1 MSTTDPP
8 LLNTGS
14 GVRDGM
20 NDSLLSIRD
29 QTKTGIV
36 RQVRTLFNDQARGEE
51 PVKRSDTAL
60 FPPDSMIWRVH
71 GDVVSMMVGGVSA
84 LLLQMLHPAVLAG
97 VWDHSN
103 FRTDMLGRL
112 RRTAR
117 FIAATTYGERAEAEA
132 AIARVRAVH
141 SHIGG
146 VLPNGTPYRADDPSL
161 LAWVH
166 VSEAWSFLA
175 AWQHYGD
182 RRLTLAQEDLYYAEF
197 ASIGS
202 ALGADAPPAEPCGH
216 KSGASQY
223 AAGVDRRRSHARGRA
238 VGTQSDAEQPTGNT
252 ASTNHRPGGSR
263 PSPELGTSDAWPACV
278 AGLDETGRSVRYA
291 TDGENVALGLRR
303 QLKREAQIWRSSLLP
318 IDGMVRE

>member
-1 MSTTDPP
+1 MTGSSMSMTDPP

-20 NDSLLSIRD
+20 NDSLSSIRD

-36 RQVRTLFNDQARGEE
+36 RQVRTLFNDQTRGEE

-117 FIAATTYGERAEAEA
+117 FIAATTYGERAEAET

-146 VLPNGTPYRADDPSL
+146 TLPDGTPYRADDPSL

-202 ALGADAPPAEPCGH
+202 ALGADALPRNRAATNQALRNMQPALIADGRTREVARLVLDQTP
-216 KSGASQY
+216 SNPLAIPLQRTIAQ
-223 AAGVDRRRSHARGRA
+223 AAVD
-238 VGTQSDAEQPTGNT
+238 
-252 ASTNHRPGGSR
+252 
-263 PSPELGTSDAWPACV
+263 
-278 AGLDETGRSVRYA
+278 
-291 TDGENVALGLRR
+291 
-303 QLKREAQIWRSSLLP
+303 LLP
-318 IDGMVRE
+318 SWARRMHGLHASPVFMRPVVRSGTRQMAKTLRWAFDGN

>member
-1 MSTTDPP
+1 MVLDGSGRQHKTASKMGPSMSTTYPP
-8 LLNTGS
+8 LLNAGS

-20 NDSLLSIRD
+20 NDSLSSIRD

-60 FPPDSMIWRVH
+60 FSPDSMIWRVH

-146 VLPNGTPYRADDPSL
+146 TLPDGTPYRADDSRL

-182 RRLTLAQEDLYYAEF
+182 RRLMLAQEDLYYAEF

-202 ALGADAPPAEPCGH
+202 ALGADALPRNRAGTNQALRNMQPVLIADGRTREVARLVLNQKP
-216 KSGASQY
+216 SNPLAIPLQRTIAQ
-223 AAGVDRRRSHARGRA
+223 AAVD
-238 VGTQSDAEQPTGNT
+238 
-252 ASTNHRPGGSR
+252 
-263 PSPELGTSDAWPACV
+263 
-278 AGLDETGRSVRYA
+278 
-291 TDGENVALGLRR
+291 
-303 QLKREAQIWRSSLLP
+303 LLP
-318 IDGMVRE
+318 SWARRMHGLQASPVFMRPVVRSGTRQMAKTLRWAFDGN

>member
-1 MSTTDPP
+1 MTGLSMSMTDPP

-20 NDSLLSIRD
+20 NDSLSSIRD

-36 RQVRTLFNDQARGEE
+36 RQVRTLFNDQTRGEE

-146 VLPNGTPYRADDPSL
+146 TLPDGTPYRADDPSL

-202 ALGADAPPAEPCGH
+202 ALGAEALPRNRAGTNQALRNMQPVLIADGRTREVARLVLNQTPSNPLAIPLQRTI
-216 KSGASQY
+216 AQ
-223 AAGVDRRRSHARGRA
+223 AAVD
-238 VGTQSDAEQPTGNT
+238 
-252 ASTNHRPGGSR
+252 
-263 PSPELGTSDAWPACV
+263 
-278 AGLDETGRSVRYA
+278 
-291 TDGENVALGLRR
+291 
-303 QLKREAQIWRSSLLP
+303 LLP
-318 IDGMVRE
+318 NWARRMHGLQASPVFMKPVVRSGTRQIAKTLRWAFDGN

>member
-1 MSTTDPP
+1 MTGSSMSMTDPP

-20 NDSLLSIRD
+20 NDSLSSIRD

-36 RQVRTLFNDQARGEE
+36 RQVRTLFNDQTRGEE

-141 SHIGG
+141 SHVGG
-146 VLPNGTPYRADDPSL
+146 TLPDGTPYRADDSRL

-202 ALGADAPPAEPCGH
+202 ALGADALPRNRAATNQALRNMQPALIADGRTREVARLVLDQTP
-216 KSGASQY
+216 SNPLAIPLQRTIAQ
-223 AAGVDRRRSHARGRA
+223 AAVD
-238 VGTQSDAEQPTGNT
+238 
-252 ASTNHRPGGSR
+252 
-263 PSPELGTSDAWPACV
+263 
-278 AGLDETGRSVRYA
+278 
-291 TDGENVALGLRR
+291 
-303 QLKREAQIWRSSLLP
+303 LLP
-318 IDGMVRE
+318 SWARRLHGLHASPVFMRPVVRSGTRQMAKTLRWAFDGN

>member
-1 MSTTDPP
+1 MTGLSMSMTDPP

-20 NDSLLSIRD
+20 NDSLSSIRD

-36 RQVRTLFNDQARGEE
+36 RQVRTLFNDQTRGEE

-141 SHIGG
+141 SHVGG
-146 VLPNGTPYRADDPSL
+146 TLPDGTPYRADDSRL

-202 ALGADAPPAEPCGH
+202 ALGADALPRNRAATNQALRNMQPALIADGRTREVARLVLDQTP
-216 KSGASQY
+216 SNPLAIPLQRTIAQ
-223 AAGVDRRRSHARGRA
+223 AAVD
-238 VGTQSDAEQPTGNT
+238 
-252 ASTNHRPGGSR
+252 
-263 PSPELGTSDAWPACV
+263 
-278 AGLDETGRSVRYA
+278 
-291 TDGENVALGLRR
+291 
-303 QLKREAQIWRSSLLP
+303 LLP
-318 IDGMVRE
+318 SWARRMHGLHASPVFMRPVVRSGTRQMAKTLRWAFDGN

>member
-1 MSTTDPP
+1 MTGLSMSMTDPP

-14 GVRDGM
+14 GVRDDM

-146 VLPNGTPYRADDPSL
+146 TLPDGTPYRADDPSL

-182 RRLTLAQEDLYYAEF
+182 RRLTLAQDDLYYAEF

-202 ALGADAPPAEPCGH
+202 ALGADALPRNRAGTNQALRDMQPALIADGRTREVARLVLDQKPGNLLAIPLQRTIAQAAVDLLPSWARRMH
-216 KSGASQY
+216 GLHASP
-223 AAGVDRRRSHARGRA
+223 VFM
-238 VGTQSDAEQPTGNT
+238 
-252 ASTNHRPGGSR
+252 RP
-263 PSPELGTSDAWPACV
+263 V
-278 AGLDETGRSVRYA
+278 V
-291 TDGENVALGLRR
+291 
-303 QLKREAQIWRSSLLP
+303 RSSTRQMAKTLRWAF
-318 IDGMVRE
+318 DGN

>member
-1 MSTTDPP
+1 MSMTDPP

-20 NDSLLSIRD
+20 NDSLSSIRD

-146 VLPNGTPYRADDPSL
+146 VLPDGTPYRADDPSL

-202 ALGADAPPAEPCGH
+202 ALGAEALPRNRAGTNQALRNMQPALIADGRTREVARLVLNQKP
-216 KSGASQY
+216 SNPLAIPLQRTIAQ
-223 AAGVDRRRSHARGRA
+223 AAVD
-238 VGTQSDAEQPTGNT
+238 
-252 ASTNHRPGGSR
+252 
-263 PSPELGTSDAWPACV
+263 
-278 AGLDETGRSVRYA
+278 
-291 TDGENVALGLRR
+291 
-303 QLKREAQIWRSSLLP
+303 LLP
-318 IDGMVRE
+318 SWARRMHGLHASPVFMRPVVRSGTRQVAKTLRWAFDGN

>member
-1 MSTTDPP
+1 MTGPSMSPTDPP

-20 NDSLLSIRD
+20 NDSPLSIRD

-117 FIAATTYGERAEAEA
+117 FIAATTYGERAEAET

-146 VLPNGTPYRADDPSL
+146 TLPDGTPYRADDPSL

-202 ALGADAPPAEPCGH
+202 ALGADALP
-216 KSGASQY
+216 
-223 AAGVDRRRSHARGRA
+223 RNR
-238 VGTQSDAEQPTGNT
+238 
-252 ASTNHRPGGSR
+252 ASTNQALRDMQPALIADGRTREVARLVLDQTPGNPLAIPLQR
-263 PSPELGTSDAWPACV
+263 TI
-278 AGLDETGRSVRYA
+278 
-291 TDGENVALGLRR
+291 
-303 QLKREAQIWRSSLLP
+303 AQAAVDLLP
-318 IDGMVRE
+318 SWARRLHGLHASPVFMRPVVRSGTRQMAKTLRWAFDGN

>member
-1 MSTTDPP
+1 MTGSSMSMTDPP

-20 NDSLLSIRD
+20 NDSLSSIRD

-36 RQVRTLFNDQARGEE
+36 RQVRTLFNDQTRGEE

-71 GDVVSMMVGGVSA
+71 GDVVSMTVGGVSA

-141 SHIGG
+141 SHVGG
-146 VLPNGTPYRADDPSL
+146 TLPDGTPYRADDSRL

-202 ALGADAPPAEPCGH
+202 ALGADALPRNRAATNQALRNMQPALIADGRTREVARLVLDQTP
-216 KSGASQY
+216 SNPLAIPLQRTIAQ
-223 AAGVDRRRSHARGRA
+223 AAVD
-238 VGTQSDAEQPTGNT
+238 
-252 ASTNHRPGGSR
+252 
-263 PSPELGTSDAWPACV
+263 
-278 AGLDETGRSVRYA
+278 
-291 TDGENVALGLRR
+291 
-303 QLKREAQIWRSSLLP
+303 LLP
-318 IDGMVRE
+318 SWARRMHGLHASPVFMRPVVRSGTRQMAKTLRWAFDGN

>member
-1 MSTTDPP
+1 MSPTDPP

-20 NDSLLSIRD
+20 NDSPLSIRD

-36 RQVRTLFNDQARGEE
+36 RQVRTLFNDQTRGEE

-146 VLPNGTPYRADDPSL
+146 TLPDGTPYRADDSRL

-202 ALGADAPPAEPCGH
+202 ALGADALPRNRAGTNQALRNMQPALIADGRTREVARLVLNQKP
-216 KSGASQY
+216 SNPLAIPLQRTIAQ
-223 AAGVDRRRSHARGRA
+223 AAVD
-238 VGTQSDAEQPTGNT
+238 
-252 ASTNHRPGGSR
+252 
-263 PSPELGTSDAWPACV
+263 
-278 AGLDETGRSVRYA
+278 
-291 TDGENVALGLRR
+291 
-303 QLKREAQIWRSSLLP
+303 LLP
-318 IDGMVRE
+318 SWARRLHGLHASPVFMRPVVRSGTRQMAKTLRWAFDGN

>member
-1 MSTTDPP
+1 MTGLSMSMTDPP

-20 NDSLLSIRD
+20 NDSLSSIRD

-36 RQVRTLFNDQARGEE
+36 RQVRTLFNDQTRGEE

-146 VLPNGTPYRADDPSL
+146 TLPDGTPYRADDSRL

-202 ALGADAPPAEPCGH
+202 ALGADALPRNRAATNQALRNMQPALIADGRTREVARLVLDQTP
-216 KSGASQY
+216 SNPLAIPLQRTIAQ
-223 AAGVDRRRSHARGRA
+223 AAVD
-238 VGTQSDAEQPTGNT
+238 
-252 ASTNHRPGGSR
+252 
-263 PSPELGTSDAWPACV
+263 
-278 AGLDETGRSVRYA
+278 
-291 TDGENVALGLRR
+291 
-303 QLKREAQIWRSSLLP
+303 LLP
-318 IDGMVRE
+318 SWARRMHGLHASPVFMRPVVRSGTRQMAKTLRWAFDGN

>member
-1 MSTTDPP
+1 MTGLSMSMTDPP

-117 FIAATTYGERAEAEA
+117 FIAATTYGERAEAET

-146 VLPNGTPYRADDPSL
+146 TLPDGTPYRADDPSL

-182 RRLTLAQEDLYYAEF
+182 RRLTLAQEDLYHAEF

-202 ALGADAPPAEPCGH
+202 ALGADALPRNRAGTNQALRDIQPALIADGRTREVARLVLDQTP
-216 KSGASQY
+216 SNPLAIPLQRTIAQ
-223 AAGVDRRRSHARGRA
+223 AAVD
-238 VGTQSDAEQPTGNT
+238 
-252 ASTNHRPGGSR
+252 
-263 PSPELGTSDAWPACV
+263 
-278 AGLDETGRSVRYA
+278 
-291 TDGENVALGLRR
+291 
-303 QLKREAQIWRSSLLP
+303 LLP
-318 IDGMVRE
+318 SWARRMHGLHASPAFMRPVVRSGTRQMAKTLRWAFDGN

>member
-1 MSTTDPP
+1 MTGSSMSMTDPP

-20 NDSLLSIRD
+20 NDSLSSIRD

-60 FPPDSMIWRVH
+60 FPPESMIWRVH

-141 SHIGG
+141 SHVGG
-146 VLPNGTPYRADDPSL
+146 TLPDGTPYRADDSRL

-202 ALGADAPPAEPCGH
+202 ALGADALPRNRAATNQALRNMQPALIADGRTREVARLVLDQTP
-216 KSGASQY
+216 SNPLAIPLQRTIAQ
-223 AAGVDRRRSHARGRA
+223 AAVD
-238 VGTQSDAEQPTGNT
+238 
-252 ASTNHRPGGSR
+252 
-263 PSPELGTSDAWPACV
+263 
-278 AGLDETGRSVRYA
+278 
-291 TDGENVALGLRR
+291 
-303 QLKREAQIWRSSLLP
+303 LLP
-318 IDGMVRE
+318 SWARRMHGLHASPVFMRPVVRSGTRQMAKTLRWAFDGN

>member
-1 MSTTDPP
+1 MVVRPHPGISVTYPP

-20 NDSLLSIRD
+20 NDKLLSIRD
-29 QTKTGIV
+29 QTKIGIV
-36 RQVRTLFNDQARGEE
+36 RQVRALFNDQARGEE
-51 PVKRSDTAL
+51 PVQRSEDAL

-117 FIAATTYGERAEAEA
+117 FIAATTYGERTEAET
-132 AIARVRAVH
+132 AIRRVRAVH
-141 SHIGG
+141 AHIGG
-146 VLPNGTPYRADDPSL
+146 ALPDGTPYRADDPAL

-175 AWQHYGD
+175 AWQQYGD
-182 RRLTLAQEDLYYAEF
+182 RSLTLAQEDRYYAEF
-197 ASIGS
+197 ANIGS
-202 ALGADAPPAEPCGH
+202 SLGAGALPRNRADTNQALRTMQPALVADGRTREVARLVLDQTP
-216 KSGASQY
+216 SNPLAIPLQRIAMQ
-223 AAGVDRRRSHARGRA
+223 AAVD
-238 VGTQSDAEQPTGNT
+238 
-252 ASTNHRPGGSR
+252 
-263 PSPELGTSDAWPACV
+263 
-278 AGLDETGRSVRYA
+278 
-291 TDGENVALGLRR
+291 
-303 QLKREAQIWRSSLLP
+303 LLP
-318 IDGMVRE
+318 DWARRMHGLNASPLLMKPAVRSGTRQMAKTLRWAFDGN

>member
-1 MSTTDPP
+1 MFVRPHPGISVTYPP

-20 NDSLLSIRD
+20 NDNLLTIRD
-29 QTKTGIV
+29 QTKIGIV
-36 RQVRTLFNDQARGEE
+36 RQVRALFNDQARGEE
-51 PVKRSDTAL
+51 PVQRSENAL

-117 FIAATTYGERAEAEA
+117 FIAATTYGERTEAEA
-132 AIARVRAVH
+132 AIRRVRAVH
-141 SHIGG
+141 AHIGG
-146 VLPNGTPYRADDPSL
+146 ALPDGTPYRADDPAL

-175 AWQHYGD
+175 AWQQYGD
-182 RRLTLAQEDLYYAEF
+182 RSLTLAQEDRYYAEF
-197 ASIGS
+197 ANIGS
-202 ALGADAPPAEPCGH
+202 SLGAGALPRNRADTNQALRTMQPALVADGRTREVARLVLDQTP
-216 KSGASQY
+216 SNPLAIPLQRIAMQ
-223 AAGVDRRRSHARGRA
+223 AAVD
-238 VGTQSDAEQPTGNT
+238 
-252 ASTNHRPGGSR
+252 
-263 PSPELGTSDAWPACV
+263 
-278 AGLDETGRSVRYA
+278 
-291 TDGENVALGLRR
+291 
-303 QLKREAQIWRSSLLP
+303 LLP
-318 IDGMVRE
+318 DWARRMHGLNASPLLMKPAVRSGTRQMAKTLRWAFDGN

>member
-1 MSTTDPP
+1 
-8 LLNTGS
+8 
-14 GVRDGM
+14 M

-36 RQVRTLFNDQARGEE
+36 RQVRTLFNDQTRGEE

-146 VLPNGTPYRADDPSL
+146 TLPDGTPYRADDPSL

-202 ALGADAPPAEPCGH
+202 ALGADALPRNRAGTNQALRNMQPALIADGRTREVARLVLNQKPGNPL
-216 KSGASQY
+216 AIPLQRTITQ
-223 AAGVDRRRSHARGRA
+223 AAVDLLPNWARRMH
-238 VGTQSDAEQPTGNT
+238 
-252 ASTNHRPGGSR
+252 
-263 PSPELGTSDAWPACV
+263 
-278 AGLDETGRSVRYA
+278 
-291 TDGENVALGLRR
+291 GLRASPVFMKPVVRSGTR
-303 QLKREAQIWRSSLLP
+303 QVAKTLRWAF
-318 IDGMVRE
+318 DGN

>member
-1 MSTTDPP
+1 MTGSSMSMTDPP

-20 NDSLLSIRD
+20 NDSLSSIRD

-36 RQVRTLFNDQARGEE
+36 RQVRTLFNDQTRGEE

-141 SHIGG
+141 SHVGG
-146 VLPNGTPYRADDPSL
+146 TLPDGTPYRADDSRL

-202 ALGADAPPAEPCGH
+202 ALGADALPRNRAATNQALRNMQPALIADGRTREVARLVLDQTP
-216 KSGASQY
+216 SNPLAIPLQRTIAQ
-223 AAGVDRRRSHARGRA
+223 AAVD
-238 VGTQSDAEQPTGNT
+238 
-252 ASTNHRPGGSR
+252 
-263 PSPELGTSDAWPACV
+263 
-278 AGLDETGRSVRYA
+278 
-291 TDGENVALGLRR
+291 
-303 QLKREAQIWRSSLLP
+303 LLP
-318 IDGMVRE
+318 SWARRMHGLHASPVFMRPVVRSGTRQMAKTLRWAFDGN

>member
-1 MSTTDPP
+1 MSMTDPP

-36 RQVRTLFNDQARGEE
+36 RQVRTLFNDQTRGEE

-146 VLPNGTPYRADDPSL
+146 TLPDGTPYRADDPSL

-202 ALGADAPPAEPCGH
+202 ALGADALPRNRAGTNQALRNMQPALIADGRTREVARLVLNQKPGNPL
-216 KSGASQY
+216 AIPLQRTITQ
-223 AAGVDRRRSHARGRA
+223 AAVDLLPNWARRMH
-238 VGTQSDAEQPTGNT
+238 
-252 ASTNHRPGGSR
+252 
-263 PSPELGTSDAWPACV
+263 
-278 AGLDETGRSVRYA
+278 
-291 TDGENVALGLRR
+291 GLRASPVFMKPVVRSGTR
-303 QLKREAQIWRSSLLP
+303 QVAKTLRWAF
-318 IDGMVRE
+318 DGN

>member
-1 MSTTDPP
+1 MTGSSMSMTDPP

-20 NDSLLSIRD
+20 NDSLSSIRD

-117 FIAATTYGERAEAEA
+117 FIAATTYGERAEAET

-141 SHIGG
+141 SHVGG
-146 VLPNGTPYRADDPSL
+146 TLPDGTPYRADDSRL

-202 ALGADAPPAEPCGH
+202 ALGADALPRNRAATNQALRNMQPALIADGRTREVARLVLDQTP
-216 KSGASQY
+216 SNPLAIPLQRTIAQ
-223 AAGVDRRRSHARGRA
+223 AAVD
-238 VGTQSDAEQPTGNT
+238 
-252 ASTNHRPGGSR
+252 
-263 PSPELGTSDAWPACV
+263 
-278 AGLDETGRSVRYA
+278 
-291 TDGENVALGLRR
+291 
-303 QLKREAQIWRSSLLP
+303 LLP
-318 IDGMVRE
+318 SWARRLHGLHASPVFMRPVVRSGTRQMAKTLRWAFDGN